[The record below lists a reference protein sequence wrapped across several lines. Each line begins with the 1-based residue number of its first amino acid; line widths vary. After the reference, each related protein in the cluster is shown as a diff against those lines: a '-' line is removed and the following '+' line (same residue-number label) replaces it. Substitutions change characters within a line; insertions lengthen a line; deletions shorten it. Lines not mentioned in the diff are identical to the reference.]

1 MRREDFRKMFRE
13 FLNEVEG
20 PKKPG
25 KSASE
30 NNDSLDVQ
38 VDRLLTTYENEA
50 KNLKQEGRDFR
61 SLVKRLIIE
70 ADEDKE
76 KDDKDKED
84 ATQSAPKLGIEDLD
98 VESFSTSV
106 VRLIDNYEN
115 LLEIRN
121 TLIRRARSFL
131 EKGYSPDV
139 VKQFMT
145 ILDEDFDIKLDMS
158 DVDKKFAITAPAADR
173 AGQNPGS

>member
-1 MRREDFRKMFRE
+1 MRREDFRKMFRD
-13 FLNEVEG
+13 FINEVEG

-25 KSASE
+25 KSNSE

-50 KNLKQEGRDFR
+50 KNLKKEGRDFR

-76 KDDKDKED
+76 KDD
-84 ATQSAPKLGIEDLD
+84 AAQSSPKLGVEDLD
-98 VESFSTSV
+98 VESFTTSV

-139 VKQFMT
+139 VNQFMT